1 MGSLLKKK
9 RCIYVT
15 KMTDVSTNINVSTAE
30 NGFIGAN
37 FTPKMTVV
45 HILELQLKII
55 TKF

>member
-1 MGSLLKKK
+1 MLQKL
-9 RCIYVT
+9 
-15 KMTDVSTNINVSTAE
+15 TDVSTNINVSTAE

-45 HILELQLKII
+45 HTLELQLKII